1 MAKIGINDEKFF
13 ILSPLRPSAFGQ
25 LAGGAF
31 LRLDSLRAK
40 LSKRKKAPPANCL
53 RAEGRRGEGMKI
65 NKIFRIFL

>member
-1 MAKIGINDEKFF
+1 MAKIAINDEKFF

-40 LSKRKKAPPANCL
+40 LSKRNEAPPANCL
-53 RAEGRRGEGMKI
+53 RAEGRRGEGMKKLT
-65 NKIFRIFL
+65 NF